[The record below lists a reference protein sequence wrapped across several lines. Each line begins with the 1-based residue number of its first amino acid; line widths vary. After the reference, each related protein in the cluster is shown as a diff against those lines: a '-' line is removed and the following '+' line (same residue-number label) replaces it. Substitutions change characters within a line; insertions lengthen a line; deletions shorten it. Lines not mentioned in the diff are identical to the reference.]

1 MSHVHSGALGW
12 VAMISFGAIYHM
24 LPILWKREKM
34 YSVELVN
41 VHFWLATVGIV
52 LYITSMWTAGI
63 TQGLMWRSY
72 DNMGFLKYSFLQ
84 SVIALHPYYVIRA
97 IGGIFFLSGALV
109 LVYNALCTIER
120 IQKQVYNQP
129 VSLAS

>member
-1 MSHVHSGALGW
+1 
-12 VAMISFGAIYHM
+12 MISFGAIYHM

-72 DNMGFLKYSFLQ
+72 DSMGFLKYSFLQ